1 MVYREIKKAL
11 SSANLFARQYMD
23 YEKYV
28 GDGVELEVLDFWKKE
43 AQKQHYRLISTGSE
57 EADYMLDL
65 IKEIEDSIE
74 SWILSIK
81 LNDKSLYR
89 KVWQII

>member
-1 MVYREIKKAL
+1 MGYREIKKTL
-11 SSANLFARQYMD
+11 SSADLFAKQYMD

-43 AQKQHYRLISTGSE
+43 AQKHHYRLISTG
-57 EADYMLDL
+57 ADYMLDL

-74 SWILSIK
+74 SWILSIQ

-89 KVWQII
+89 KVW

>member
-1 MVYREIKKAL
+1 MVSREIEKAL
-11 SSANLFARQYMD
+11 SSANLFALQYMD

-28 GDGVELEVLDFWKKE
+28 DDDGVELEVLDFWKKE
-43 AQKQHYRLISTGSE
+43 AQKQHYRLVSTCSE
-57 EADYMLDL
+57 EVYYMLDL

-74 SWILSIK
+74 SWILSIQ

-89 KVWQII
+89 KVW